1 MCDSKKV
8 KFVKEQ
14 EASGLSGSIGIDTSL
29 NTIPLL
35 VHDMVLRSSVEQSME
50 ILIQTWQYL
59 RSVFVFH
66 MF

>member
-35 VHDMVLRSSVEQSME
+35 GPL
-50 ILIQTWQYL
+50 L
-59 RSVFVFH
+59 F
-66 MF
+66 